1 MHLIAISY
9 EKGKKDV
16 KTMEEATFTTTW
28 KQRFGYEYVEDG
40 EIAVTKKNHTY
51 CRILTTGEHKRYWG
65 EYVSQR
71 ISVQPRVVKNSISQV
86 NSSDGIPFIVDYSAV
101 FSLNWDYFRPEVVT
115 PRRISDLVL
124 NQMSGYKSLVN
135 AVVEDA
141 IRVVFGQYL
150 AIELCSGHYFGD
162 RKEKV
167 TREVKQQL
175 RGQNVL
181 CNAVR
186 LSAVEPPSWF
196 DTHQQQVRG
205 RSELVTFLNSVS
217 EEQASRMFK
226 AEFLQSLQGLGG
238 TMNVYTNFDDH
249 DRPIP
254 EQPIRN
260 GRSHQN
266 TFSTNSYYHQ

>member
-1 MHLIAISY
+1 
-9 EKGKKDV
+9 
-16 KTMEEATFTTTW
+16 MEETTFSITW
-28 KQRFGYEYVEDG
+28 KRRFGYEYVKEG
-40 EIAVTKKNHTY
+40 EIAVTKKNYNY
-51 CRILTTGEHKRYWG
+51 CRILTAGEHKRYWG

-71 ISVQPRVVKNSISQV
+71 ISIQPRVVKNSISQV

-101 FSLNWDYFRPEVVT
+101 FGLNLDYFRPEIVT
-115 PRRISDLVL
+115 PKRISELVI
-124 NQMSGYKSLVN
+124 NQMSGYKALVS
-135 AVVEDA
+135 AVTEDA
-141 IRVVFGQYL
+141 IRLVFGQYL

-167 TREVKQQL
+167 LREVKQQL
-175 RGQNVL
+175 KGQNVL
-181 CNAVR
+181 CNVVR

-196 DTHQQQVRG
+196 DAHRQQMRG
-205 RSELVTFLNSVS
+205 RNELATFLNSVS

-226 AEFLQSLQGLGG
+226 AEFLQGLQGLGG
-238 TMNVYTNFDDH
+238 TMNIYTNFDDH

-266 TFSTNSYYHQ
+266 PFSSNAYYRQ